1 MLEQYIAQTYL
12 LFKYHLKIKLSLL
25 NQIKFPIFTIHS
37 QGMISFSIPNSSLSF
52 GVDNFPIF
60 IKDKNYQT
68 STARDPSISFPQ
80 EINLFSG
87 NNWWS
92 ESTRSEPETL
102 QIPNQNHGLQPAFSQ
117 VQKQSAQMYYG
128 RGYDESSNNNTFSKS
143 NLATMFEMSLLP
155 YEKNLSNNVING
167 SPHDQ
172 TSNFNIG
179 QNFQSPAISSLPDI
193 HFGMGTLPLS
203 NNESLICN
211 CSEESQ
217 SCYSPQTPTSQDQN
231 TINQNQ
237 NANQM
242 MRQNNSDENEFKSRL
257 VRQLKM
263 NKCYANDENSSRD
276 TLSGNT
282 ISQALN
288 YEQLE
293 TIISNDFSRF

>member
-80 EINLFSG
+80 EINLLSE
-87 NNWWS
+87 NNCWS
-92 ESTRSEPETL
+92 DSIRSEPEIFQT
-102 QIPNQNHGLQPAFSQ
+102 PTQNHVPQPAFSQ
-117 VQKQSAQMYYG
+117 VQQQSAQMYYG
-128 RGYDESSNNNTFSKS
+128 RDYERSNNNTFSKS

-155 YEKNLSNNVING
+155 YEINISNIIING

-263 NKCYANDENSSRD
+263 NKCYANGENASRD

-288 YEQLE
+288 CEQRE